1 MPKSLYEAM
10 RSGINVEVSASLEKR
25 ISCIVDDYK
34 SVDKA
39 FFDECIKKISPFI
52 DKKARD
58 EAVAK
63 FNENDIAK
71 VAEILLTKYYDKVY
85 KKNENIN
92 VFINSDDFD
101 EAVKK
106 LNDIKNEAKF

>member
-1 MPKSLYEAM
+1 M
-10 RSGINVEVSASLEKR
+10 RSGICVEVSAGLENR
-25 ISCIVDDYK
+25 ISCITSDYK
-34 SVDKA
+34 SVDKV

-52 DKKARD
+52 DKEARD

-85 KKNENIN
+85 KKNENID
-92 VFINSDDFD
+92 VFVSSDDLD
-101 EAVKK
+101 EAIKK
-106 LNDIKNEAKF
+106 LNLIRAEAKF

>member
-1 MPKSLYEAM
+1 M
-10 RSGINVEVSASLEKR
+10 
-25 ISCIVDDYK
+25 
-34 SVDKA
+34 
-39 FFDECIKKISPFI
+39 I
-52 DKKARD
+52 DKEARD

-85 KKNENIN
+85 KKNENID
-92 VFINSDDFD
+92 VCVSSDNFE

-106 LNDIKNEAKF
+106 LNLIRAEAKF

>member
-1 MPKSLYEAM
+1 M
-10 RSGINVEVSASLEKR
+10 
-25 ISCIVDDYK
+25 
-34 SVDKA
+34 DKV

-52 DKKARD
+52 DKEARD

-85 KKNENIN
+85 KKNKNKNWYKLLSWFVTMNLVMIGF
-92 VFINSDDFD
+92 FIFSG
-101 EAVKK
+101 EPYKILLTILK
-106 LNDIKNEAKF
+106 R

>member
-1 MPKSLYEAM
+1 M
-10 RSGINVEVSASLEKR
+10 RCGICVEVSASLENR
-25 ISCIVDDYK
+25 ILCITSDYK

-52 DKKARD
+52 DKEARD

-71 VAEILLTKYYDKVY
+71 VAEILL
-85 KKNENIN
+85 
-92 VFINSDDFD
+92 
-101 EAVKK
+101 
-106 LNDIKNEAKF
+106 IKILRQGL

>member
-1 MPKSLYEAM
+1 MLKRSFLYL
-10 RSGINVEVSASLEKR
+10 VEVSASLENR
-25 ISCIVDDYK
+25 ISCITSDYK

-52 DKKARD
+52 DKEARD

-85 KKNENIN
+85 KKNENIS
-92 VFINSDDFD
+92 VFVSSDDFD
-101 EAVKK
+101 EAIKK
-106 LNDIKNEAKF
+106 LNSIRDEAKF

>member
-1 MPKSLYEAM
+1 M
-10 RSGINVEVSASLEKR
+10 
-25 ISCIVDDYK
+25 
-34 SVDKA
+34 DKA

-52 DKKARD
+52 DKEARD
-58 EAVAK
+58 EAVTK

-85 KKNENIN
+85 KKNENID
-92 VFINSDDFD
+92 VFVSSDDFE

-106 LNDIKNEAKF
+106 LNLIRAEAKF